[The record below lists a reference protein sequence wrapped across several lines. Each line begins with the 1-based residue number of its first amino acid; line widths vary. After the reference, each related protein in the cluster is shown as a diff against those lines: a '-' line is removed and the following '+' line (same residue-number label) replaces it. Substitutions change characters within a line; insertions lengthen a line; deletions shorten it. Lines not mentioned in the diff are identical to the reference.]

1 MQGWITEEIKKIK
14 LQICTVCLGWSKL
27 DKALVFGDV
36 GDGGEGIAY
45 IYMWQGPFGIM
56 RPSSLSP
63 HIVLLFFLWLL
74 SLSLFL
80 FLFLVFFSLSLS
92 LALFLAVLF
101 SACIFGHTILFVS
114 HLCPYLS
121 PLFSPICILNS
132 LTIAI
137 LLISSLRLLSVLV
150 S

>member
-1 MQGWITEEIKKIK
+1 MIYIYDIYMIYIYDIYDYIYIWYIYDIYMIY
-14 LQICTVCLGWSKL
+14 IY
-27 DKALVFGDV
+27 
-36 GDGGEGIAY
+36 IYIYHIY

-74 SLSLFL
+74 SLSLSLSVSL
-80 FLFLVFFSLSLS
+80 FFLSLS